1 MKECEKNVKCKKKR
15 ILKFSYKQGLLFEK
29 FKDSYK
35 FKEMYKENG
44 KSKTRKS
51 IRKISK
57 TQSGNEFKQLQ

>member
-29 FKDSYK
+29 FKDSHK

-44 KSKTRKS
+44 ESKTRKS

-57 TQSGNEFKQLQ
+57 TQSGNEFK